1 MRANVSLKETVAL
14 RKYWFFLL
22 RVFRTG
28 QAANKA
34 EGLLSDLTSAQILVF
49 FGPLFFQK
57 KVESFNMRPKA
68 ASHS

>member
-1 MRANVSLKETVAL
+1 MCIMRANVSLKETVAL
-14 RKYWFFLL
+14 RKYWFSLLHFLFSK
-22 RVFRTG
+22 R
-28 QAANKA
+28 KWK
-34 EGLLSDLTSAQILVF
+34 VF